1 MKSENAVDRR
11 SALPGRRIAASLLCL
26 ALVGCATLQ
35 AGPGQQRFDAP
46 GAEAALNY
54 HQMLT
59 RMTAAELGRERTAL
73 AALPG
78 NANTQVRTAMLLG
91 LTRGPQ
97 DLGRAI
103 ALLEGVM
110 KSSDPA
116 AIALHPLARL
126 LAENYTERQRLDAQS
141 ERLLAQAQDSQRKAS
156 ELQEK
161 IDRLTEIE
169 RTLPSRSSKAAPPGA
184 AR

>member
-1 MKSENAVDRR
+1 MGGR
-11 SALPGRRIAASLLCL
+11 SARLRQRIAASLFCIAL
-26 ALVGCATLQ
+26 AGCATPQ
-35 AGPGQQRFDAP
+35 AAPGQPRPASH

-54 HQMLT
+54 YQTLT
-59 RMTAAELGRERTAL
+59 RMSAVELERERTAL
-73 AALPG
+73 AALPN
-78 NANTQVRTAMLLG
+78 NANAQIRTAMLLG

-103 ALLEGVM
+103 VLLEAIV
-110 KSSDPA
+110 KSRDPA

-126 LAENYTERQRLDAQS
+126 LAENYTERQKLDAQG
-141 ERLLAQAQDSQRKAS
+141 ERLLVQAQDSQRRAS

-169 RTLPSRSSKAAPPGA
+169 RTLPSRSPKAAPPGA
-184 AR
+184 VR

>member
-1 MKSENAVDRR
+1 MKSEEAMG
-11 SALPGRRIAASLLCL
+11 GRRARLRQRMAASLFCL
-26 ALVGCATLQ
+26 ALAGCATQ
-35 AGPGQQRFDAP
+35 PAVPAQQRFDGH

-54 HQMLT
+54 YQTLT
-59 RMTAAELGRERTAL
+59 RMSAAELGRERTAL

-78 NANTQVRTAMLLG
+78 NANTQLRTAMLLG

-103 ALLEGVM
+103 TLLEAVL

-116 AIALHPLARL
+116 AIALQPLARL
-126 LAENYTERQRLDAQS
+126 LAENYTERQKLDAQG
-141 ERLLAQAQDSQRKAS
+141 ERLLAQAQDSQRRAS

-161 IDRLTEIE
+161 IERLTEIE
-169 RTLPSRSSKAAPPGA
+169 RTLPSRSTKAAPPGA

>member
-1 MKSENAVDRR
+1 MKSEQAMARGRDRLR
-11 SALPGRRIAASLLCL
+11 QRIAASLCCL
-26 ALVGCATLQ
+26 ALAGCATQQ
-35 AGPGQQRFDAP
+35 AAPARQRADAHV
-46 GAEAALNY
+46 AEAALNY
-54 HQMLT
+54 YQSLT
-59 RMTAAELGRERTAL
+59 RMSTGELARERTAL
-73 AALPG
+73 AALPN

-91 LTRGPQ
+91 LARGPQ

-103 ALLEGVM
+103 TLLEAVL

-126 LAENYTERQRLDAQS
+126 LAENYTERQKLDAQG
-141 ERLLAQAQDSQRKAS
+141 ERLLAQAQDGQRRAN

-169 RTLPSRSSKAAPPGA
+169 RTLPSRSTKAAPPGA